1 MAKKEDLRI
10 IKTKAAL
17 TNSFFALLEEMT
29 LEDITVN
36 GLCEKAGVRRATF
49 YKHFTDKN
57 DFILYLIKDVR
68 ERFEHDT
75 WNKNGLV
82 PVVTK
87 EYYLK
92 YAEAVIQYL
101 LTRENAIKKIID
113 SSVRSTFIE
122 VFVQQNYKDTKKK
135 LEISAKGGMNLI
147 SSPDVVASMLV
158 GGTSRAIVNWFENT
172 ERCPVNV
179 LLRDIFKIIDRVLS

>member
-158 GGTSRAIVNWFENT
+158 GGTARAIVNWFENT

>member
-29 LEDITVN
+29 VEDITVN

-82 PVVTK
+82 PVTK

-101 LTRENAIKKIID
+101 LTRENAVKKIID

-158 GGTSRAIVNWFENT
+158 GGTARAIVNWFENT
-172 ERCPVNV
+172 ERCPVNA